1 MSTMPVPDDAFTV
14 LLVFETRPEEADE
27 FARRLSAFVS
37 ERMSRHR
44 GFVSGLVYVSDDS
57 RRVMELFQWAR
68 PDDWADYRASE
79 DGREGLEWLQD
90 RHPQVHY
97 LELNT
102 LVTGAG
108 D

>member
-1 MSTMPVPDDAFTV
+1 MPNMPVPADAFTV
-14 LLVFETRPEEADE
+14 LLIFETRPEEADE
-27 FARRLSAFVS
+27 FARRLSGFVS
-37 ERMSRHR
+37 GRMSRDE
-44 GFVSGLVYVSDDS
+44 GFISGLVYVSDDC
-57 RRVMELFQWAR
+57 RRVIEFFQWAR
-68 PDDWADYRASE
+68 PDDWAAYRASE

-108 D
+108 R